1 MLDVSACR
9 RVSIKGLRL
18 MFFLDGRSNHCLRF
32 RDYIEL
38 FLDIIYIHE
47 LEIETVIGIYDWE
60 RKQKQTVSIDL
71 EMATDI
77 RSSAEIDSIE
87 RALDYKAIAKRLID
101 FVEGSEFFLVETLAE
116 QIAHLVLSEF
126 DVPWLKLRLGK
137 LGAVRGSRDVGVIIE
152 RGKKES

>member
-1 MLDVSACR
+1 M
-9 RVSIKGLRL
+9 
-18 MFFLDGRSNHCLRF
+18 
-32 RDYIEL
+32 
-38 FLDIIYIHE
+38 DIIYIHE

-60 RKQKQTVSIDL
+60 RKQKQIVSIDP
-71 EMATDI
+71 
-77 RSSAEIDSIE
+77 EIDSIE

-137 LGAVRGSRDVGVIIE
+137 PGAVRGSRDVGVTIE
-152 RGKKES
+152 RGNRES

>member
-1 MLDVSACR
+1 M
-9 RVSIKGLRL
+9 
-18 MFFLDGRSNHCLRF
+18 
-32 RDYIEL
+32 
-38 FLDIIYIHE
+38 DIIYIHE

-60 RKQKQTVSIDL
+60 RKQKQIVSIDL

-116 QIAHLVLSEF
+116 QIAHFVLSEF

-137 LGAVRGSRDVGVIIE
+137 PGAVRGSRDVGVIIE

>member
-1 MLDVSACR
+1 M
-9 RVSIKGLRL
+9 
-18 MFFLDGRSNHCLRF
+18 
-32 RDYIEL
+32 
-38 FLDIIYIHE
+38 DIIYIHE

-60 RKQKQTVSIDL
+60 RKQKQVVSIDL

-137 LGAVRGSRDVGVIIE
+137 PGAVRGSRDVGVTIE
-152 RGKKES
+152 RGNRES

>member
-1 MLDVSACR
+1 
-9 RVSIKGLRL
+9 
-18 MFFLDGRSNHCLRF
+18 MFFLDGQSNHCLRF

>member
-1 MLDVSACR
+1 
-9 RVSIKGLRL
+9 
-18 MFFLDGRSNHCLRF
+18 MFFLDGQSNHCLRF

-60 RKQKQTVSIDL
+60 RKQKQTVSKDL

-116 QIAHLVLSEF
+116 QISHLVLSEF

-137 LGAVRGSRDVGVIIE
+137 PGAARGSRDVGVIIE